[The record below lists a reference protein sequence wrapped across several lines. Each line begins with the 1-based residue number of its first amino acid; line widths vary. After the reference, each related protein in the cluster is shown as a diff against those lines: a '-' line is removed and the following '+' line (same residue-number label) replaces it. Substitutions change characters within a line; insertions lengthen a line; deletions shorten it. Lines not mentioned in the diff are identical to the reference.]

1 MSGITLE
8 EKYLYLPSSSSTA
21 VNTPAATDDKPFIF
35 PTSDLSRATSK
46 ISAKSADG
54 KEKAK
59 DELESGQQTPVENYL
74 PALEY
79 VPSQRVVLSKSK
91 RILLGAVMMS
101 TTFVAVSSMEILSK
115 KVLITSAVCHF
126 VFISSLYPQL
136 CQGFGYNWIASPVGK
151 PFWLER
157 SKTCRS

>member
-1 MSGITLE
+1 MNGITLE

-54 KEKAK
+54 KEKTQ
-59 DELESGQQTPVENYL
+59 DGLESDRQTPVENYL

-79 VPSQRVVLSKSK
+79 VPPQRVVLSKSK

-101 TTFVAVSSMEILSK
+101 TTFVAVSSMEILPK
-115 KVLITSAVCHF
+115 
-126 VFISSLYPQL
+126 
-136 CQGFGYNWIASPVGK
+136 N
-151 PFWLER
+151 
-157 SKTCRS
+157 